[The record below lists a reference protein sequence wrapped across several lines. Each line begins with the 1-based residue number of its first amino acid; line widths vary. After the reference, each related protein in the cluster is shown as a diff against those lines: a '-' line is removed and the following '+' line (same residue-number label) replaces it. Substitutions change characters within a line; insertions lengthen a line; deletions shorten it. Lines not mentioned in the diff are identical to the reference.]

1 MVKHSPQRL
10 AWLVMLASILTCCA
24 LTIGVP
30 ATAMSFINSSTYVA
44 PIDVKLQAGRTFTFS
59 PPATEAD
66 ARVVD
71 QSGRTLDEG
80 STIIVDSSLP
90 SQASLSIDATDGVTS
105 SLMTMQLYSGARVRV
120 ERARVPRFGI
130 ATTPSEI
137 TIRLLDG
144 RVQIQN
150 LQTEDKRALKL
161 TVLSEQMSA
170 VLPPGDYSFEVKADE
185 TSVFV
190 RSGSAQISSAT
201 QTETFNIGADQ
212 RTVVHKGQGIVP
224 GAPPRDLIQ
233 NGHFQQP
240 IDKNWIASSEVFVP
254 GDVTGTVKVI
264 SSGQD
269 TALLLD
275 RPGVG
280 LNWGRT
286 SVKEIINENVSGR
299 SSLQLQLNFTI
310 LFQELKVCGSQGSE
324 CPFMVRINYTTKDG
338 STAEWTQGF
347 YADGTPQMPDLP
359 DFIMQSA
366 EPHTKHIAV
375 QLGRPQPYE
384 SPNLMVELDGVQIIN
399 WIQLYAEGHGL
410 ETQINSVQLLVLD

>member
-1 MVKHSPQRL
+1 
-10 AWLVMLASILTCCA
+10 MLASIMTCCVLA
-24 LTIGVP
+24 IGVP
-30 ATAMSFINSSTYVA
+30 AAAMSFINSSTYVA
-44 PIDVKLQAGRTFTFS
+44 PIGVKLQAGRTFTFS

-71 QSGRTLDEG
+71 QAGRTLDEG

-90 SQASLSIDATDGVTS
+90 SQAALSIDATDGVTS

-120 ERARVPRFGI
+120 ERARVPRFSI
-130 ATTPSEI
+130 ATAPTEV

-150 LQTEDKRALKL
+150 LQTDDQRSLKL
-161 TVLSEQMSA
+161 TVISEHMSA
-170 VLPPGDYSFEVKADE
+170 VLPPGDYSFEVNGDE

-190 RSGSAQISSAT
+190 RNGTAQITSAA

-224 GAPPRDLIQ
+224 GAPPRDLIHDG
-233 NGHFQQP
+233 NFDQP
-240 IDKNWIASSEVFVP
+240 ISNTWMASSEVYVP

-264 SSGQD
+264 TSGTSS
-269 TALLLD
+269 ALLLD
-275 RPGVG
+275 RPGLG

-286 SVKEIINENVSGR
+286 SVKQIINENVSGR

-310 LFQELKVCGSQGSE
+310 LFQELKVCGGQGSE
-324 CPFMVRINYTTKDG
+324 CPLMVRINYTTKDG

-347 YADGTPQMPDLP
+347 YADGTPKMPDLP
-359 DFIMQSA
+359 DFIVQSA

-375 QLGRPQPYE
+375 QLGKPQPYG
-384 SPNLMVELDGVQIIN
+384 SPNLMTELDGVQIIN

>member
-1 MVKHSPQRL
+1 
-10 AWLVMLASILTCCA
+10 MLASILTCCA

-44 PIDVKLQAGRTFTFS
+44 PIDVKLQAGRTFTFT

-71 QSGRTLDEG
+71 QTGRTLDEG

-90 SQASLSIDATDGVTS
+90 SQAFLSINETEGVTDT
-105 SLMTMQLYSGARVRV
+105 LMTMQLYSGAHVRV
-120 ERARVPRFGI
+120 ERSRVPRFGI
-130 ATTPSEI
+130 ATAPSEI
-137 TIRLLDG
+137 TISLLDG
-144 RVQIQN
+144 RVQVQN
-150 LQTEDKRALKL
+150 LQPEGKRPLKL
-161 TVLSEQMSA
+161 TVKSEHMSA
-170 VLPPGDYSFEVKADE
+170 VLPPGEYSFEANSDE

-190 RSGSAQISSAT
+190 RSGSAQITSAAK
-201 QTETFNIGADQ
+201 TETFNIGADQ
-212 RTVVHKGQGIVP
+212 RTVVREGEGIVP

-233 NGHFQQP
+233 NGQFQPP

-264 SSGQD
+264 TSGQN

-286 SVKEIINENVSGR
+286 SVKEMINENVSGR
-299 SSLQLQLNFTI
+299 SSLQLQLDFTI

-324 CPFMVRINYTTKDG
+324 CPLMVRINYTTKDG

-375 QLGRPQPYE
+375 ELGRPAPYQ

>member
-1 MVKHSPQRL
+1 MVKYSPQRL
-10 AWLVMLASILTCCA
+10 AWLIMLASILTCCA
-24 LTIGVP
+24 LAVGVP
-30 ATAMSFINSSTYVA
+30 AAGMSFINSSTYVA

-71 QSGRTLDEG
+71 QSGRTLEEG
-80 STIIVDSSLP
+80 STIVVDSSLP
-90 SQASLSIDATDGVTS
+90 SQAFLSISEADGITDT
-105 SLMTMQLYSGARVRV
+105 LMTMQLYSGARVRI
-120 ERARVPRFGI
+120 ERARVPRFDI
-130 ATTPSEI
+130 ATAPIEI
-137 TIRLLDG
+137 DITLLDG

-150 LQTEDKRALKL
+150 TQPADKRPLQL
-161 TVLSEQMSA
+161 TVTSDQMTA
-170 VLPPGDYSFEVKADE
+170 VLPLGEYSFEVTTDE

-190 RSGSAQISSAT
+190 RKGIAQITSANK
-201 QTETFNIGADQ
+201 TETFNIDANQ
-212 RTVVHKGQGIVP
+212 RTVVHKGEKIVP
-224 GAPPRDLIQ
+224 GAPPRDLIRD
-233 NGHFQQP
+233 GHFQQP
-240 IDKNWIASSEVFVP
+240 IGQDWVPSSEVYVP
-254 GDVTGTVKVI
+254 GDVTGTVELVG
-264 SSGQD
+264 SGEN

-275 RPGVG
+275 RPGLG

-286 SVKEIINENVSGR
+286 GVKQIINANVSGR

-324 CPFMVRINYTTKDG
+324 CPLMVRINYTTKDG
-338 STAEWTQGF
+338 SIEEWTQGF

-359 DFIMQSA
+359 DFIVQAA

-375 QLGRPQPYE
+375 RLGSAEPYE
-384 SPNLMVELDGVQIIN
+384 SPNLMDTLQDVQNIN